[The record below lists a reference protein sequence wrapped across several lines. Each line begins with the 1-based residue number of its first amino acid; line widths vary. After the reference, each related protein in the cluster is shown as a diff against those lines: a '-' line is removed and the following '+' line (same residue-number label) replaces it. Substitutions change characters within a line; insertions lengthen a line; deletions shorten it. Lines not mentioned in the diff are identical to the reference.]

1 MKTNYNLFDNNASGL
16 NILLNGNSECTENK
30 LFKTAN
36 EALENL
42 YEIYNESV
50 SRFIEYKAAAYLEKL
65 VVENAIFEKE
75 PDVILNES
83 CETQESMN
91 DLSVNLKEWVD
102 VLNTSV
108 NSLDNWNHC
117 IETSETILNLL
128 KDNNMSEEKILKSI
142 KESLEGFKGITLN
155 MENFIPQNLEEKGD
169 LDMKNSRVS
178 KLISDKELTLNGL
191 KSVSESM
198 ELLED
203 LNAFEKSITDL
214 KVKIYDND
222 GEVTQEAYE
231 MLLDL
236 DVLEEGLK
244 DKIKAV
250 GEKRIDKKIAKKE
263 AQIEKIKARLEKEK
277 ADFDISEYEED
288 LKACE
293 EKGDEKGAAK
303 IRKRMERMK
312 DNHAYDI
319 EEMEEDIKA
328 IQGEIEKLRSKKNV
342 SSEEVTQESYIS
354 LVFDDEELGGYV
366 EEGLKDKLSQMK
378 DKGVAKKIAKKEAQI
393 TKIKARIE
401 KEKEAHKNYMDD
413 FEGDLE
419 YCREKGDE
427 KGAAKIE
434 KRIAKEK
441 ENHAYDIE
449 EMEEDIKTIEGEI
462 EKLKGKINAADGEVT
477 QEAYAILENLDVL
490 EEGLKAKVKAIGDKR
505 LNKKLAKRENLLGKM
520 KQMLLDVQDEEH
532 KAKIQSDITDLEA
545 DIEKIRAK
553 MNKNVD
559 EVVQESYLD
568 VIFESTIYDII
579 DEEEYTEEG
588 LRQKIRDMKDNSLNN
603 KINKK
608 EAKLAEMKARLGEM
622 QTPEDD
628 KKKAKLEADIE
639 KVEKEVEKLKAKV
652 KSEPG
657 DNIVEGEGTQ
667 ESTEIDDENLSLE
680 AYEIQMLEAQLE
692 EMEAKIEAK
701 QQVLNESY
709 SYRTE
714 IELEVLEEGLK
725 EIKGKLEGV
734 REKLADKCYN
744 WVAKK
749 YTSQTRIEYHL
760 DELKATLEDAENLL
774 KSREGES
781 KGAKAKRLAG
791 NIVTLMVCP
800 PLLVVLRQ
808 NATVLS
814 SEKNLRTTIKYAKM
828 EMAAFR
834 KRLNELN
841 GQGKGEEEAPAQEM
855 FSVEEAAELAMMFDA
870 LIEQEEKIE
879 AKQQVLN
886 ESYSYRTEIEL
897 EVLEEGLKDIKAK
910 IGAKMDARREK
921 KYDKKMKKA
930 KSETELRRHIEDLK
944 IKIERAETVKKEK
957 ESESKAKKA
966 AKIVGSIVVAVGLG
980 IVITG
985 PTNKQLDKA
994 IKYAQME
1001 IKASEKRI
1009 AELEALK
1016 GKGEEE
1022 TPAQESLSI
1031 EEAAEI
1037 MALIESIIDYEEKIE
1052 AKQQVLNES
1061 YSYRTEIELEVLEEG
1076 LKDAKEKAS
1085 AKANDMLVKVYKTP
1099 EKLRK
1104 AIEKEKKFIEEAEA
1118 CLQSREEDSSKIK
1131 KFAKMV
1137 GRSLVYAM
1145 AGNAI
1150 QPKVSLGANPSKVIR
1165 KHIKSSQHLIAAA
1178 ERRLAKM
1185 EGENAGGEE
1194 TPAQEN
1200 FSVQET
1206 AEIMAL
1212 IESIIEYETK
1222 IEAKQQVLNESY
1234 SYRTE
1239 IELEVLEEG
1248 LKGSVNNLI
1257 EKVKKPVY
1265 DWICNKYNNNASIAK
1280 VIDRLEGAIKNAK
1293 AAKNSAENT
1302 NQLVAAVSVCPKVKG
1317 LVAGK
1322 ALAAVGGVS
1331 ALLVIAGVLLKL
1343 YKKRK
1348 AELAKGEEVKP
1359 EDKQEEVK
1367 ESVDYAQLLAEELA
1381 KIDFED

>member
-1 MKTNYNLFDNNASGL
+1 
-16 NILLNGNSECTENK
+16 
-30 LFKTAN
+30 
-36 EALENL
+36 
-42 YEIYNESV
+42 
-50 SRFIEYKAAAYLEKL
+50 
-65 VVENAIFEKE
+65 
-75 PDVILNES
+75 
-83 CETQESMN
+83 
-91 DLSVNLKEWVD
+91 
-102 VLNTSV
+102 
-108 NSLDNWNHC
+108 
-117 IETSETILNLL
+117 
-128 KDNNMSEEKILKSI
+128 MSEEKTLKSI
-142 KESLEGFKGITLN
+142 KEVLIGFKGITLN
-155 MENFIPQNLEEKGD
+155 MESYKTQNLEEKGD

-191 KSVSESM
+191 KPVSESM

-244 DKIKAV
+244 AKIKAV

-303 IRKRMERMK
+303 IRKRIERMK
-312 DNHAYDI
+312 ENHAYDI

-328 IQGEIEKLRSKKNV
+328 IGEEIEKLRSKRGA
-342 SSEEVTQESYIS
+342 SAEEVAQESYLS
-354 LVFDDEELGGYV
+354 LVFDGEDLGDEYI
-366 EEGLKDKLSQMK
+366 EEGLKEKIAQMK
-378 DKGVAKKIAKKEAQI
+378 DKGIAKKIAKKEAQI
-393 TKIKARIE
+393 EKIKAKIE
-401 KEKEAHKNYMDD
+401 KEKEAHKNYLED

-419 YCREKGDE
+419 YCKEKGDE

-434 KRIAKEK
+434 KKIAKEK
-441 ENHAYDIE
+441 ENHAFDIE
-449 EMEEDIKTIEGEI
+449 EMEEDIKIIEGEI
-462 EKLKGKINAADGEVT
+462 AKLKEKVKANDGEMT
-477 QEAYAILENLDVL
+477 QEAYTILENLDVL

-532 KAKIQSDITDLEA
+532 KVKIQSDITDLEA

-579 DEEEYTEEG
+579 DEEEYAEEG
-588 LRQKIRDMKDNSLNN
+588 LRQKLRDMKDNGLNK

-608 EAKLAEMKARLGEM
+608 EAKLAEMKIRLGEM

-628 KKKAKLEADIE
+628 KKKAKLEKDIE
-639 KVEKEVEKLKAKV
+639 KLEQEVQKLKGKV

-667 ESTEIDDENLSLE
+667 ESTKVDDEELSLE
-680 AYEIQMLEAQLE
+680 AYEIEMLEAQLE

-714 IELEVLEEGLK
+714 VELKVLEEGLK
-725 EIKGKLEGV
+725 EVKDKLEGV

-744 WVAKK
+744 WVAKR

-774 KSREGES
+774 KSREGEG

-791 NIVTLMVCP
+791 NIITLIVCP
-800 PLLVVLRQ
+800 PLLTVLRQ
-808 NATVLS
+808 SATVLS

-841 GQGKGEEEAPAQEM
+841 GQGNGEEEAPAQEM
-855 FSVEEAAELAMMFDA
+855 FSVEEAAELSMMFDA

-897 EVLEEGLKDIKAK
+897 EVLEEGLKDLKAK

-1031 EEAAEI
+1031 EETAEI

-1150 QPKVSLGANPSKVIR
+1150 QPKVSLGANPSIVIR

-1212 IESIIEYETK
+1212 IESIIDYEEK

-1248 LKGSVNNLI
+1248 LKGNINSLI

-1265 DWICNKYNNNASIAK
+1265 DWICNKYNNNAGIAK
-1280 VIDRLEGAIKNAK
+1280 AIDRLEGAIKNAK

-1317 LVAGK
+1317 LISGK

-1367 ESVDYAQLLAEELA
+1367 ESVDYAQILAEELA